1 MSANGYLIETLTRH
15 QIFLQRFGG
24 GVINDLEP
32 ILDRMSR
39 DIRARLLA
47 GPTEFQFI
55 RLQRLLA
62 EINEVIN
69 GAGSEYGEQLRL
81 QLEEFVEYESEF
93 VSRAMSEVVKVEF
106 NAPPPN
112 QLAAAVT
119 NSAARILQGDEQVS
133 ITVPDLVRQFTAAK
147 AQQVT
152 QIVRGGYIEGATLQ
166 EIVRRVTDVT
176 DKSSKRQAA
185 AMVRTAVNHMGT
197 TARQETYRQNLD
209 VIEALQ
215 RVATLD
221 GRTTF
226 QCMAND
232 GREYPLN
239 TTDLP
244 PYHFACR
251 TVMVP
256 KVRDEFSLFRGGYE
270 RASKD
275 GPVSARTTYN
285 SWLKRQ
291 SEAFQNEVLG
301 PERAQLFRAG
311 EVSLDAFVDE
321 AGRTLTLAEL
331 RAREGLTLE

>member
-15 QIFLQRFGG
+15 QIFLQRYGG

-32 ILDRMSR
+32 ILEQMSR
-39 DIRARLLA
+39 DIRSRLLA

-62 EINEVIN
+62 ELDEVVQ
-69 GAGSEYGEQLRL
+69 GAGGQYGEQLRL
-81 QLEEFVEYESEF
+81 QLEDFVEYESGF
-93 VSRAMSEVVKVEF
+93 VSRAMSEVVNVEL

-119 NSAARILQGDEQVS
+119 NTAATILQGDQQVS
-133 ITVPDLVRQFTAAK
+133 MTVPDLVRQFTQAK
-147 AQQVT
+147 SQQVT

-166 EIVRRVTDVT
+166 DIVRRVTDVT
-176 DKSSKRQAA
+176 DKAARRQAA
-185 AMVRTAVNHMGT
+185 AMVRTSVNHMGT
-197 TARQETYRQNLD
+197 VARQETYRQNQD
-209 VIEALQ
+209 VLEKLQ
-215 RVATLD
+215 RVGTID
-221 GRTTF
+221 GRTSF

-256 KVRDEFSLFRGGYE
+256 IVKSEFSLFRGGYE
-270 RASKD
+270 RATKD
-275 GPVSARTTYN
+275 GPISARTTYN

-291 SEAFQNEVLG
+291 PKEFQNEVLG
-301 PERAQLFRAG
+301 PERAELFRGG

-331 RAREGLTLE
+331 RAREGLTLQ